1 MINSGDTIVVAVSGG
16 PDSVCLLKILFQLRK
31 LLNVSLIVAHLD
43 HGLRPEED
51 EKETEFVANLA
62 RRLHLTAAYDKAR
75 NISETPGASIE
86 EKARVIRYQFLER
99 ALDKHQAQKVALGH
113 HMNDQ
118 AETVLMHLLRGAGP
132 TGLSGIPPIRE
143 ERFIRPLINITGDQI
158 NSYLKQKDIPFMID
172 SSNLEK
178 RYLRNKIRLEL
189 IPLLLNY
196 QPKLIE
202 HLGDLASLCRQEDQF
217 MEEEASKG
225 LQMVTLDSSDHS
237 LDLSLTT
244 FENLSTPLQYRIIRQ
259 AIKRVKGNVR
269 RIDIGHIKAVIDL
282 ANNVRPQIRMNLP
295 ENLIVR
301 KIYERLRFSL
311 RTETETGDFSYDIE
325 DRGRFRIPEI
335 NQTISLEEI
344 SKKDFLLSSPSP
356 YEAFLDLDRLKWPLR
371 VRNFRAGDKFTPL
384 GLNGSKKV
392 KDLFIDTKI
401 PSEQRKKTTILENCN
416 NIVWVCGIRIDN
428 RYRVKEKTKR
438 ILRCKIE

>member
-1 MINSGDTIVVAVSGG
+1 
-16 PDSVCLLKILFQLRK
+16 
-31 LLNVSLIVAHLD
+31 
-43 HGLRPEED
+43 
-51 EKETEFVANLA
+51 
-62 RRLHLTAAYDKAR
+62 
-75 NISETPGASIE
+75 
-86 EKARVIRYQFLER
+86 
-99 ALDKHQAQKVALGH
+99 
-113 HMNDQ
+113 
-118 AETVLMHLLRGAGP
+118 
-132 TGLSGIPPIRE
+132 
-143 ERFIRPLINITGDQI
+143 
-158 NSYLKQKDIPFMID
+158 
-172 SSNLEK
+172 
-178 RYLRNKIRLEL
+178 
-189 IPLLLNY
+189 
-196 QPKLIE
+196 
-202 HLGDLASLCRQEDQF
+202 
-217 MEEEASKG
+217 
-225 LQMVTLDSSDHS
+225 
-237 LDLSLTT
+237 
-244 FENLSTPLQYRIIRQ
+244 
-259 AIKRVKGNVR
+259 
-269 RIDIGHIKAVIDL
+269 
-282 ANNVRPQIRMNLP
+282 MNLP